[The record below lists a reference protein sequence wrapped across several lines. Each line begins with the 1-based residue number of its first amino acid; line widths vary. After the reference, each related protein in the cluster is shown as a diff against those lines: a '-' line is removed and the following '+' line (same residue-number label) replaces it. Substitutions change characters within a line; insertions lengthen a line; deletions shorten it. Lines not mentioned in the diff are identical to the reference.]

1 MHVYIKT
8 VELILIIIPLGMII
22 LEAFLSFNKIK
33 GDTISGI
40 IHHWAYG
47 RSFFIT
53 LTWGIVTGHLFLGSK
68 NPILKDNTISVI
80 VVAVLAIIAGLVG
93 WKMKTNR
100 TSKLIQAAL
109 LIVGLILGHLLWS
122 MNDYI

>member
-1 MHVYIKT
+1 MNIYVTT
-8 VELILIIIPLGMII
+8 VEVILIVIPLSMII
-22 LEAFLSFNKIK
+22 LEAFLSFNQIK

-40 IHHWAYG
+40 IHRWAYG

-80 VVAVLAIIAGLVG
+80 VVAVLALIAGLIG
-93 WKMKTNR
+93 WKMKANR
-100 TSKLIQAAL
+100 TNKLFQTTL

-122 MNDYI
+122 MNDYF

>member
-1 MHVYIKT
+1 MNIYVTT
-8 VELILIIIPLGMII
+8 VEVILIVIPLSMII
-22 LEAFLSFNKIK
+22 LEAFLSFNQIK

-40 IHHWAYG
+40 IHRWAYG
-47 RSFFIT
+47 RSFYIT

-80 VVAVLAIIAGLVG
+80 VVAVLALIAGLIG
-93 WKMKTNR
+93 WKMKANR
-100 TSKLIQAAL
+100 TNKLFQATL

-122 MNDYI
+122 MNDYF